1 MKHHLC
7 PKQDTQIVF
16 KLTLINTK
24 KGENK
29 AKLSWRSVK
38 HILTNNSSLLV
49 YLFIHR
55 ASLLSLYSPVN
66 SVIVNLHNHI
76 TPTRSHRDYG
86 VVLDLREV
94 QTKKEG
100 NGLLMEVL
108 KVFTI
113 LVTQFIE
120 VGLRIFVLRHDAGF
134 SHVNLFTKGC
144 QLCRQVCAG
153 LGQLLYLM
161 GAAFQLGLLV
171 IYFTIK

>member
-1 MKHHLC
+1 M
-7 PKQDTQIVF
+7 PKTRHPNCFQIDF
-16 KLTLINTK
+16 NNTK

-38 HILTNNSSLLV
+38 HILTNNSRLLV
-49 YLFIHR
+49 YLFICR
-55 ASLLSLYSPVN
+55 ASLLSLYFLVN

-94 QTKKEG
+94 QTKKKG

-134 SHVNLFTKGC
+134 SHVNLFIKGC
-144 QLCRQVCAG
+144 QLCHQVCAG